1 MKSTC
6 FHLKGFVKFACKKR
20 HPRGKGVLEMRSV
33 CTGVEPG
40 EGEKG
45 GLWGGAA
52 LSCHMSYPD
61 QE

>member
-1 MKSTC
+1 
-6 FHLKGFVKFACKKR
+6 
-20 HPRGKGVLEMRSV
+20 MRSV

-61 QE
+61 QEWEGTSKLRLG